1 MPGGGGTC
9 PRIGS
14 PPQVGLSAHTPQKFA
29 GTRSDPPMSEP
40 ISSGVMPVASAA
52 AAPPDDPP
60 GTRVKSYGLL
70 VVP

>member
-1 MPGGGGTC
+1 MPGGGGTW

-14 PPQVGLSAHTPQKFA
+14 TPQLGLSAQTPQKLA
-29 GTRSDPPMSEP
+29 GWRSDPPMSEP

-60 GTRVKSYGLL
+60 GTRVTS
-70 VVP
+70 